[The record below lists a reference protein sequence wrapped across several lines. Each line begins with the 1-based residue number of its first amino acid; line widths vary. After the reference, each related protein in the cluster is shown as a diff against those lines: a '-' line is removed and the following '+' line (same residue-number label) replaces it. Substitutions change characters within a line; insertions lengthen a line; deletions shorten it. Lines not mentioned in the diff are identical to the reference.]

1 MSNKII
7 NKLISILNNQ
17 DLDALAL
24 VPGSNFRYVTGG
36 NFHLMERPTLFI
48 VSKTYKPIAI
58 LHVLE
63 VESFTKL
70 NMEAD
75 IGEWQDSDGY
85 QLAFDIS
92 FYLINFCKI
101 VITRCICFFGPIVIL
116 KYFSYLEIGKPFEII
131 IP

>member
-58 LHVLE
+58 LPHDVCTLLKP
-63 VESFTKL
+63 ESQSIRI
-70 NMEAD
+70 
-75 IGEWQDSDGY
+75 IGSG
-85 QLAFDIS
+85 
-92 FYLINFCKI
+92 KI
-101 VITRCICFFGPIVIL
+101 Q
-116 KYFSYLEIGKPFEII
+116 
-131 IP
+131 